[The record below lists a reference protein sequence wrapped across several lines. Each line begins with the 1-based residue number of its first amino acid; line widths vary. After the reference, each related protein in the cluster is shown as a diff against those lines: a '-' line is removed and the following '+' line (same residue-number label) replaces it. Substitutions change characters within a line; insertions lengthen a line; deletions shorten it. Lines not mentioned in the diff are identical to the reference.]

1 MRNSE
6 ESGRAGW
13 LGYCR
18 LDAVSSEN
26 TITVTDMSWKTP
38 TTSDRQ
44 TDGLFDQSTLQLS
57 CVIATTSDLSA
68 TLETTHL
75 S

>member
-1 MRNSE
+1 M
-6 ESGRAGW
+6 
-13 LGYCR
+13 

-44 TDGLFDQSTLQLS
+44 TDRQTDGSFDQSTLQLS